1 MTKETKFEVNKYD
14 FSTLSIQN
22 DLSLFGNLSTNELRP
37 SEALESTIGNEIQK
51 IVIEVYNSHLD
62 SEIGEES
69 NFIISS
75 YETEV

>member
-1 MTKETKFEVNKYD
+1 M
-14 FSTLSIQN
+14 
-22 DLSLFGNLSTNELRP
+22 SLFGNLSTNELKP

-75 YETEV
+75 YETEL

>member
-1 MTKETKFEVNKYD
+1 M
-14 FSTLSIQN
+14 
-22 DLSLFGNLSTNELRP
+22 SLFGNLSTNELKP
-37 SEALESTIGNEIQK
+37 SEALESTIGNEMQK

-75 YETEV
+75 YATEV

>member
-1 MTKETKFEVNKYD
+1 M
-14 FSTLSIQN
+14 N
-22 DLSLFGNLSTNELRP
+22 DLRP

>member
-1 MTKETKFEVNKYD
+1 MTARNTITMKNE
-14 FSTLSIQN
+14 
-22 DLSLFGNLSTNELRP
+22 LSLFGNLSTNELKP